1 MCVHFMPDVLRLCAG
16 EKRLPRNMNMQPFS
30 PPPPPSTAG
39 LCPVTRMVTGEKV
52 KGSRGRMPRLSVK
65 LESPQNQQALVFS
78 SGRDERV
85 SQRGE

>member
-1 MCVHFMPDVLRLCAG
+1 MFVNFMPDVLRLCAG
-16 EKRLPRNMNMQPFS
+16 EKRLPINMNMQPLLSPLS
-30 PPPPPSTAG
+30 PPHTAG

-78 SGRDERV
+78 NGRDER
-85 SQRGE
+85 GE